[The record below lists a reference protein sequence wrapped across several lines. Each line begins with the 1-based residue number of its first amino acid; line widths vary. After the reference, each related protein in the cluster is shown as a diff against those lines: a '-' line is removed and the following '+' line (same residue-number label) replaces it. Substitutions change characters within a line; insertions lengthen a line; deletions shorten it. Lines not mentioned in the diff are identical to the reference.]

1 MTTINIAS
9 PTQSK
14 TSVVSYNYQKT
25 QIVSTGDSF
34 YFQSRLQTNNFSYI
48 NTSSPGE
55 PKSIKGIAERG
66 FFIPETHNTT
76 NPSII
81 GELIIGHKT
90 YSGSTFLVSFPLTQ
104 GAVNPTEIDKVNQ
117 GTDSS
122 KTLYLDLNS
131 LITYDCP
138 GCKLRAYEYKV
149 GDKDT
154 DIVQIFYHT
163 TPIQINA
170 AIGKTT
176 SISDIIKNYCDY
188 PSFASGT
195 VQKAIE
201 ISGPK
206 VERPI
211 SITGGDK
218 TGKGSKPE
226 QEQEDTMDFFNL
238 NTMMKLTVL
247 FVSVAMFLVFIRFI
261 EIPVL
266 TENFVGTQL
275 SNGIVLYTVILFLV
289 AITLLTLFLISL
301 DKQGRVKS
309 GKKYSKMHSASVYLF
324 VVFVALTID
333 YSTHDGFKGLLEKLS
348 NSNKR

>member
-1 MTTINIAS
+1 MTTINIGS

-48 NTSSPGE
+48 NTSTSGE

-66 FFIPETHNTT
+66 FFIPKTHDTT
-76 NPSII
+76 NTSII

-104 GAVNPTEIDKVNQ
+104 GSTNPTEIDKVNQ
-117 GTDSS
+117 ATDSS

-154 DIVQIFYHT
+154 DIIQIFYHT
-163 TPIQINA
+163 TPIKINNTP
-170 AIGKTT
+170 GKTT
-176 SISDIIKNYCDY
+176 GITDIIKNYCDY

-218 TGKGSKPE
+218 TGKGSK

-247 FVSVAMFLVFIRFI
+247 FVSIAMFLVFIRFI

-266 TENFVGTQL
+266 TKNFINSNL

-289 AITLLTLFLISL
+289 AITLLTLFFISL

-333 YSTHDGFKGLLEKLS
+333 YSTHDGFKGILEGLNKS
-348 NSNKR
+348 NN

>member
-1 MTTINIAS
+1 MTTINIGS
-9 PTQSK
+9 PTQSN

-48 NTSSPGE
+48 NTSSGAE

-66 FFIPETHNTT
+66 FFIPKTHDTT
-76 NPSII
+76 NTSII

-104 GAVNPTEIDKVNQ
+104 GSTNPTEIDKVNQ

-131 LITYDCP
+131 LITYECT

-163 TPIQINA
+163 TPIKINNTP
-170 AIGKTT
+170 GKTT
-176 SISDIIKNYCDY
+176 GITDIIKNYCNY
-188 PSFASGT
+188 PSFTSGT

-218 TGKGSKPE
+218 TGKGSK

-247 FVSVAMFLVFIRFI
+247 FVSVAMFLVFIRLIGPIGPFEMLNRKI
-261 EIPVL
+261 IGDW
-266 TENFVGTQL
+266 TFGF
-275 SNGIVLYTVILFLV
+275 VLYTVILLFV
-289 AITLLTLFLISL
+289 AITLLTLFFISL

-333 YSTHDGFKGLLEKLS
+333 YSTHDGFKGILERL
-348 NSNKR
+348 NKKNN

>member
-1 MTTINIAS
+1 MTTINIGS

-48 NTSSPGE
+48 NTSTSGE

-66 FFIPETHNTT
+66 FFIPNTHTT
-76 NPSII
+76 NTSII

-90 YSGSTFLVSFPLTQ
+90 YSGSTFLVSFPLAR
-104 GAVNPTEIDKVNQ
+104 GATNPTEIDKVNQ

-131 LITYDCP
+131 LITYECT

-154 DIVQIFYHT
+154 DIIQIFYHT
-163 TPIQINA
+163 TPIQING
-170 AIGKTT
+170 IPGKTT
-176 SISDIIKNYCDY
+176 GITDIIKNYCNY
-188 PSFASGT
+188 PSFTSGI
-195 VQKAIE
+195 VQNAIE

-218 TGKGSKPE
+218 TGKGSKQE
-226 QEQEDTMDFFNL
+226 QEQEDTINFFNL

-266 TENFVGTQL
+266 TKNFINSNL

-289 AITLLTLFLISL
+289 AITLLTLFFISL

-333 YSTHDGFKGLLEKLS
+333 YSTQDGFKGILERL
-348 NSNKR
+348 NKPKPS

>member
-1 MTTINIAS
+1 MTTINIGS
-9 PTQSK
+9 PTQSN
-14 TSVVSYNYQKT
+14 TSIVSYNYQKT

-48 NTSSPGE
+48 NTSTSGE

-66 FFIPETHNTT
+66 FFIPNTHDTT

-104 GAVNPTEIDKVNQ
+104 GAVNPTEIDNVNQ
-117 GTDSS
+117 ATDSS

-138 GCKLRAYEYKV
+138 GCKLRAYEYKA

-163 TPIQINA
+163 TPIKINNTP
-170 AIGKTT
+170 GKTT
-176 SISDIIKNYCDY
+176 GITDIIKNYCNY
-188 PSFASGT
+188 PSFTSGT

-218 TGKGSKPE
+218 TGKGSK

-247 FVSVAMFLVFIRFI
+247 FVSVAMFLVFIRILFPKIEGNFFI
-261 EIPVL
+261 
-266 TENFVGTQL
+266 G
-275 SNGIVLYTVILFLV
+275 YTVILFLV

-333 YSTHDGFKGLLEKLS
+333 YSTHDGFKGLLKEL
-348 NSNKR
+348 NK